1 MKTLLIEDN
10 PADVELLKIAFEQT
24 QINTDII
31 VKTDGQEAIDYLFEL
46 AENQPESEFP
56 SLIFLDLNL
65 PKKSGKEVLR
75 LVKKDEKLRGVPIIV
90 MSTSDFREDVE
101 LCYKLYANSYL
112 VKPSDF
118 SMFMEMVGSIKEFW
132 YNKSVLP

>member
-1 MKTLLIEDN
+1 LKTLLIEDN

-24 QINTDII
+24 QIDTDII

-118 SMFMEMVGSIKEFW
+118 SMFMDMVGSIKEFW

>member
-24 QINTDII
+24 QIDTDII

-118 SMFMEMVGSIKEFW
+118 SMFMDMVGSIKEFW
-132 YNKSVLP
+132 

>member
-24 QINTDII
+24 QIDTDII

-118 SMFMEMVGSIKEFW
+118 SMFMDMVGSIKEFW

>member
-1 MKTLLIEDN
+1 LKTLLIEDN

>member
-1 MKTLLIEDN
+1 M
-10 PADVELLKIAFEQT
+10 
-24 QINTDII
+24 
-31 VKTDGQEAIDYLFEL
+31 FEL

-118 SMFMEMVGSIKEFW
+118 SMFMDMVGSIKEFW